1 MTSQP
6 QATTTQGRIA
16 VNDTIVERDGADER
30 KGLFARIGLF
40 YRQMVI
46 ELGKVVWPTRNQ
58 LTSYTWVVVGFVG
71 ILALIVAIID
81 LGLAKAVLTV
91 FGG

>member
-1 MTSQP
+1 M
-6 QATTTQGRIA
+6 
-16 VNDTIVERDGADER
+16 NDTTVDRHDEPAGER

-58 LTSYTWVVVGFVG
+58 LVTYTWVVIGFVS
-71 ILALIVAIID
+71 LL
-81 LGLAKAVLTV
+81 AVLV
-91 FGG
+91 AVADLEIGRAHV

>member
-1 MTSQP
+1 M
-6 QATTTQGRIA
+6 
-16 VNDTIVERDGADER
+16 NDTTVDRHDEHAGER

-58 LTSYTWVVVGFVG
+58 LVTYTWVVIGFVSL
-71 ILALIVAIID
+71 LAVIVAVAD
-81 LGLAKAVLTV
+81 LGLAKAVLTI
-91 FGG
+91 FGK

>member
-1 MTSQP
+1 M
-6 QATTTQGRIA
+6 
-16 VNDTIVERDGADER
+16 VNDTTVEQHADDARER
-30 KGLFARIGLF
+30 KGLFARMGLF

-58 LTSYTWVVVGFVG
+58 LVTYTWVVVGFVSL
-71 ILALIVAIID
+71 LALVVAIAD

-91 FGG
+91 FGK

>member
-1 MTSQP
+1 M
-6 QATTTQGRIA
+6 
-16 VNDTIVERDGADER
+16 NDTIVERDGADER